1 MPPIDSDLT
10 VRDWLKTATPGTVI
24 QGKVSRFQ
32 FVVTERRTLNA
43 IGTASPSN
51 ARTALCNSIANY
63 KITPPEGAVPLSRPK
78 AGERVKVTIEGT
90 VTAYSESGSAA
101 FEIKTDSHSFLYFG
115 NSTLPTVE
123 VITPPLPTGTGTV
136 LATRMGTKYILLGD
150 KWLTVHGGSH
160 FNTTLV
166 QEAWDR
172 GDLSVSTL

>member
-1 MPPIDSDLT
+1 
-10 VRDWLKTATPGTVI
+10 VVTATH
-24 QGKVSRFQ
+24 
-32 FVVTERRTLNA
+32 TLNGL
-43 IGTASPSN
+43 GTTPQPTYAVLSNRIKFYTITLPSELDKPKPN
-51 ARTALCNSIANY
+51 
-63 KITPPEGAVPLSRPK
+63 RPK

-115 NSTLPTVE
+115 NSALPTVE